1 MKQSMKF
8 KYTEYHEV
16 KKTQFIKTHN
26 PPIAHISLIAFD
38 SLTDDRKGF
47 VKVREWEDKMKG
59 LVIDLRDEKGMP
71 AKGYMAY
78 THRFSLKLID
88 GEPCIG
94 DPELGDDDD
103 E

>member
-1 MKQSMKF
+1 
-8 KYTEYHEV
+8 
-16 KKTQFIKTHN
+16 
-26 PPIAHISLIAFD
+26 
-38 SLTDDRKGF
+38 
-47 VKVREWEDKMKG
+47 
-59 LVIDLRDEKGMP
+59 
-71 AKGYMAY
+71 MAY

>member
-1 MKQSMKF
+1 MDVKRH
-8 KYTEYHEV
+8 YTEYDEV
-16 KKTQFIKTHN
+16 LRRGILKFHD
-26 PPIAHISLIAFD
+26 PSIAHISVVAFD

-47 VKVREWEDKMKG
+47 VKVSEWEDKMKG
-59 LVIDLRDEKGMP
+59 LGIDLRDEKGIP